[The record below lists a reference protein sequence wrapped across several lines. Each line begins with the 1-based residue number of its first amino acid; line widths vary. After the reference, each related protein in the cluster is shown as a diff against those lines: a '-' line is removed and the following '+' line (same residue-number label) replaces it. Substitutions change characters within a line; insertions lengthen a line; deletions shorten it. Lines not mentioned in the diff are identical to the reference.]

1 MMRLNMM
8 KIDKTILRCNGCM
21 ETLGY
26 VTKIVKIECYCP
38 DCMFDMYPSG
48 EIASIRK
55 GWLKRRIREE
65 TVSEGFTT

>member
-48 EIASIRK
+48 
-55 GWLKRRIREE
+55 
-65 TVSEGFTT
+65 